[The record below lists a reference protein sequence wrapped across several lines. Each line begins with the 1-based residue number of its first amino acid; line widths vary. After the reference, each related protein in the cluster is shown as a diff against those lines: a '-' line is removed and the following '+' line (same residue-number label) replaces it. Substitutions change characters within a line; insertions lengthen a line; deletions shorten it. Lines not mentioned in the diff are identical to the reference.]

1 MNKTLR
7 RILSGVVAALSLS
20 AAGVGLQ
27 AAPAGNTQPQLAA
40 YTSRSIAITSD
51 VHIRPSPDTSQPWLT
66 TMPAGSHPQY
76 ICYVDGENEQGTT
89 KWFRVNWNGVTG
101 YLG

>member
-1 MNKTLR
+1 
-7 RILSGVVAALSLS
+7 
-20 AAGVGLQ
+20 
-27 AAPAGNTQPQLAA
+27 
-40 YTSRSIAITSD
+40 
-51 VHIRPSPDTSQPWLT
+51 
-66 TMPAGSHPQY
+66 MPAGSHPQY